1 MNIENKGNSSTA
13 HNGGYQ
19 GKVVLAYSGGL
30 DTSIAI
36 KWLKETYGLDVVAAI
51 VDVGQ
56 PKKEYDVAVKKA
68 KDLGALQTYNIDVKE
83 EFVTEYVFSALKA
96 NAMYEGAYPLATAIA
111 RPLIA
116 KKLVEVAEKEDAG
129 YIAHGCTAKGNDQ
142 VRFEVSIAA
151 LSPTMEIIATARE
164 WKISREDAIAYAKK
178 HNIPIPITKKN
189 PYSIDE
195 NLWGRSA
202 ECGVLEDPSL
212 EPPDDVYEWTCSPLN
227 APDKPL
233 YLDISFEKGIPKAVD
248 GKHLDPVALVEKINK
263 LGGEHGIGRIDH
275 IESRLVGIKSHE
287 IYEAPAAEI
296 LIKAHKDLE
305 NLTLTR
311 EQIHYKHLIE
321 QKYAEMVY
329 YGLWHDPLTDA
340 LNAFIDKT
348 QESVTGHVSVKLFK
362 GSAVVASRTSPYS
375 LYDEGL
381 ATYEKG
387 DTFDHDAAKG
397 FIALWG
403 LPVKVARM
411 SSNKIFTFH
420 KQQKILGETDDE

>member
-1 MNIENKGNSSTA
+1 MPGILNIEKKGNSSTA
-13 HNGGYQ
+13 HSGGCQ

-36 KWLKETYGLDVVAAI
+36 KWLKETYGLEVIATI
-51 VDVGQ
+51 VNVGQ

-68 KDLGALQTYNIDVKE
+68 KDLGAVQTYNIDAKE

-151 LSPTMEIIATARE
+151 LSPTMKIIATARE

-178 HNIPIPITKKN
+178 HNIPIPITKKS

-202 ECGVLEDPSL
+202 ECGVLEDPSH

-227 APDKPL
+227 TPNKPL
-233 YLDISFEKGIPKAVD
+233 YLDIYFEKGIPKSID
-248 GKHLDPVALVEKINK
+248 KKYIDPVALVEKLNK

-296 LIKAHKDLE
+296 LITAHKDLE

-311 EQIHYKHLIE
+311 EQLHYKQSIE
-321 QKYAEMVY
+321 QKYAEMSY
-329 YGLWHDPLTDA
+329 YGLWYDPLMDA

-348 QESVTGHVSVKLFK
+348 QVSVTGHVSVKLFK
-362 GSAVVASRTSPYS
+362 GSVVVVSRTSPYS

-403 LPVKVARM
+403 LPIKVAR
-411 SSNKIFTFH
+411 
-420 KQQKILGETDDE
+420 TDGACLRSIDKNAI